1 MAKQS
6 SRSKRA
12 RREEYQARQRRQRT
26 IFLGLGAV
34 GVVLLVALFV
44 VIRQSNIP
52 SVEEI
57 QLPEDISPPPNA
69 DGKAWG
75 PENAPVLIQE
85 YSDFQ

>member
-1 MAKQS
+1 MAKQG

-12 RREEYQARQRRQRT
+12 RREEYLARQRRQRM
-26 IFLGLGAV
+26 IFIGLGVA
-34 GVVLLVALFV
+34 GLVLLIALLV
-44 VIRQSNIP
+44 VVRQSNIP
-52 SVEEI
+52 SVEEVE
-57 QLPEDISPPPNA
+57 LPEDTASPPNA